1 MDDTTVK
8 RDDLDKE
15 AEHLLEE
22 ARMVLPGIQALFG
35 FQLIAIFNQRF
46 ATDLSP
52 MEQQL
57 HLAALIL
64 AALAV
69 ALVMTPAAYHR
80 QAEPGQVSQRFVKLA
95 THLITLGM
103 LPLML
108 GLVLDTYVVSQL
120 VLHDSAASS
129 VIAGGILMILACLW
143 FVWPRWR
150 KGTCS
155 AGAGLNKR
163 P

>member
-1 MDDTTVK
+1 MDTTIK

-46 ATDLSP
+46 VTDLSP
-52 MEQQL
+52 MEQRL
-57 HLAALIL
+57 HLAALVL

-80 QAEPGQVSQRFVKLA
+80 QAEPGQVSRRFIKLA

-108 GLVLDTYVVSQL
+108 GIGLDTYIVSQL
-120 VLHDSAASS
+120 VLHDPAVSVTIAA
-129 VIAGGILMILACLW
+129 GILIILACLW
-143 FVWPRWR
+143 FIWPRWR
-150 KGTCS
+150 KGTRS
-155 AGAGLNKR
+155 NGAGLHKH